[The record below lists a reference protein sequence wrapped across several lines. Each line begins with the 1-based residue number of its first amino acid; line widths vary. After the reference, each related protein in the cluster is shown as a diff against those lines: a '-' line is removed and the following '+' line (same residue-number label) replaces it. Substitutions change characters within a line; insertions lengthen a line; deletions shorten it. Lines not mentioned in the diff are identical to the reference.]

1 VRVGDQKK
9 GTDLKASTEKEEEKI
24 ETKDLIVEITET
36 EDQTVEMAETEVETL
51 ETEGYQKR
59 TEASI

>member
-1 VRVGDQKK
+1 
-9 GTDLKASTEKEEEKI
+9 
-24 ETKDLIVEITET
+24 VEITET

>member
-1 VRVGDQKK
+1 VREGDQKK
-9 GTDLKASTEKEEEKI
+9 GTDLKALTEEEKI